1 MRHLKVAAATW
12 EAWPRGRKPLGMRIT
27 GCDWVEG
34 GVRTDEAGSLLL
46 NLRLRFLRRHRSAG
60 AARCGGGLPGAACR
74 RSQKGQGVAV
84 QAVGMIVAPHHAE
97 AIIAGEQADLVTSVR
112 GF

>member
-60 AARCGGGLPGAACR
+60 APAVVAGYQVLRAAAVKKAKALRYR
-74 RSQKGQGVAV
+74 RSA
-84 QAVGMIVAPHHAE
+84 
-97 AIIAGEQADLVTSVR
+97 
-112 GF
+112 